1 VSDPR
6 HSARTLA
13 LQYLFT
19 DSFKSK
25 SGLPDADFFGIED
38 LQEIDE
44 LKKYDKALFD
54 KIIAGTRE
62 HKEEIDEII
71 SKYASERPINE
82 IAKTDIEIL
91 RIAILEGFILKLTPP
106 KVAADEAIE
115 LAKEFSNDQSRKFIS
130 GVLGSIIANKNEKNT
145 D

>member
-1 VSDPR
+1 MSDPR

-19 DSFKSK
+19 ESFKSK
-25 SGLPDADFFGIED
+25 TGFSLVDFFAIED
-38 LQEIDE
+38 MQEIDE
-44 LKKYDKALFD
+44 LKKYDKALFE
-54 KIIAGTRE
+54 KLVTGTRD
-62 HKEEIDEII
+62 HKEEIDATIA
-71 SKYASERPINE
+71 KYAAERPLNE

-91 RIAILEGFILKLTPP
+91 RIAILEGFILGLTPP
-106 KVAADEAIE
+106 KVAVDEAIE

-130 GVLGSIIANKNEKNT
+130 GVLGSIIAHEKNT